1 MDYNVLRLCAPP
13 SGISTGTV
21 AAAAAATP
29 RPRGDGLGVRGAD
42 RDVLQ
47 ENVVGTKKD
56 ANLGQIEGVD
66 IVVILPVGV
75 HDLDCSQVP
84 REREQELLGAA
95 VDQGQGIS
103 TGRREWISISG
114 IQHVL

>member
-1 MDYNVLRLCAPP
+1 M
-13 SGISTGTV
+13 
-21 AAAAAATP
+21 
-29 RPRGDGLGVRGAD
+29 PRGDGLGVSGAD

-66 IVVILPVGV
+66 IVVILPVSV
-75 HDLDCSQVP
+75 HDQDCSQVP
-84 REREQELLGAA
+84 GEREQELLGAA